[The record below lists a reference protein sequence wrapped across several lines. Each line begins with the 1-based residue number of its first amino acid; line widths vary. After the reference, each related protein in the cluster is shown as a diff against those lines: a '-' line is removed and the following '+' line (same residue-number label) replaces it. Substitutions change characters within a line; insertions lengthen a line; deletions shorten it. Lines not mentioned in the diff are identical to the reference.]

1 MSETNTYTIKG
12 MHCASCAIII
22 EKTLNKAEGV
32 ESARV
37 NFGTELVRVVFNKEK
52 TDFQKISKKVEPL
65 GYSLINMSEH
75 ASHMNMNQ
83 PRRDKL
89 IEIKGMRDKI
99 ISVLPLVVLSVAVM
113 IWDAFIKFNVLT
125 DMPKSVGNV
134 LMYLMPLAATYVLF
148 VLGRPYLMGVYR
160 FVRRGQANMETL
172 IGLGTSAA
180 YIYSMVIAIWGQN
193 LKNYIDISST
203 YFDVAIVVIAF
214 IALGEYLEARSKF
227 RTGDAIEKLLNLSA
241 KTALVIRDGRE
252 VEISVDQVIH
262 EDLIVVKPA
271 GKIPVDGIITE
282 GSSYIDEAMISG
294 EPIPVQKEVGDRV
307 IAGTIN
313 TTGYFVFRATGV
325 GSETLLF
332 RIIKMVGE
340 AQSSKAPIQ
349 ALADKISGVFVPIV
363 LILSFAALAAWLI
376 VGTQYLGF
384 AQALSSGLVSFVGI
398 LVIACPCALGLATPT
413 AIIVGVGKAAQEGVL
428 IKDAATLQKLHQAN
442 VLVVDKTGTITKG
455 KPEFLSLKNYSSK
468 TDLEMISILASLEK
482 KSEHPIAQA
491 IIDHAIKENIAVLVA
506 DRFEIIKGRG
516 LKGVIDGIE
525 YFAGSVKYMNDLG
538 LSVGDEVIKGE
549 TTEGKTPVILATGD
563 KILSVAMVADAIKAE
578 AVGSIANLHKLGFEI
593 VMATG
598 DDKNTAEYI
607 AKRVGIDK
615 VFAEVMP
622 EDKLQIIKKLQS
634 EGRIVVMAG
643 DGVNDAPALAQA
655 DIGIAMATGTDVAI
669 ESAGITLLHG
679 DISKIVKAIN
689 LSKATMRGIKQN
701 LFWAFFYNIIGIP
714 LAGGAFYPLFGWLLS
729 PVFAGMAMAFSSVS
743 VVTNSLRLKNKK
755 I

>member
-37 NFGTELVRVVFNKEK
+37 NFGTESVKVVFNKEK

-83 PRRDKL
+83 PRQDKL
-89 IEIKGMRDKI
+89 IEIKGMRDKL

-113 IWDAFIKFNVLT
+113 IWDAFIKFNVLA
-125 DMPKSVGNV
+125 DMPKSVENV

-160 FVRRGQANMETL
+160 FIRRGQANMETL

-203 YFDVAIVVIAF
+203 YFDVTIVVIAF

-227 RTGDAIEKLLNLSA
+227 RTGDAIEKLLNLAA

-262 EDLIVVKPA
+262 GDLIVVKPA

-294 EPIPVQKEVGDRV
+294 EPIPVQKEIGDKI

-313 TTGYFVFRATGV
+313 TTGYLVFRATGV
-325 GSETLLF
+325 GSETLLS

-455 KPEFLSLKNYSSK
+455 KPEFLSLENYSSK
-468 TDLEMISILASLEK
+468 TDLEIISILASLEK

-491 IIDHAIKENIAVLVA
+491 IIDHAIEENIAVLVA

-516 LKGVIDGIE
+516 LKGVIDGVE
-525 YFAGSVKYMNDLG
+525 YFAGSVRYMNDLG
-538 LSVGDEVIKGE
+538 LSVDNEVIKGE
-549 TTEGKTPVILATGD
+549 TTEGKTPVILATGG

-607 AKRVGIDK
+607 AKQVGIDK

-634 EGRIVVMAG
+634 EGKIVVMAG

-679 DISKIVKAIN
+679 DMSKIVKAIN

>member
-37 NFGTELVRVVFNKEK
+37 NFGTESVRVVFNKEK

-83 PRRDKL
+83 PRQDKL
-89 IEIKGMRDKI
+89 IEIKGMRDKL

-113 IWDAFIKFNVLT
+113 IWDAFVKFNVLA

-160 FVRRGQANMETL
+160 FIRRGQANMETL

-203 YFDVAIVVIAF
+203 YFDVTIVVIAF

-227 RTGDAIEKLLNLSA
+227 RTGDAIEKLLNLAA

-262 EDLIVVKPA
+262 GDLIVVKPA

-282 GSSYIDEAMISG
+282 GSSYVDEAMISG
-294 EPIPVQKEVGDRV
+294 EPIPVQKEIGDKI

-313 TTGYFVFRATGV
+313 TTGYLVFRATGV
-325 GSETLLF
+325 GSETLLS

-363 LILSFAALAAWLI
+363 LILSFTALAAWLI

-468 TDLEMISILASLEK
+468 TDLEIISILASLEK

-491 IIDHAIKENIAVLVA
+491 IIDHAIEENIAVLVA

-516 LKGVIDGIE
+516 LKGVIDGVE
-525 YFAGSVKYMNDLG
+525 YFAGSVRYMNDLG
-538 LSVGDEVIKGE
+538 LSVDNEVIKGE
-549 TTEGKTPVILATGD
+549 TTEGKTPIILATGG

-578 AVGSIANLHKLGFEI
+578 AAGSIANLHRLGFEI

-607 AKRVGIDK
+607 AKQVGIDK

-622 EDKLQIIKKLQS
+622 EDKLQIIKKLQL
-634 EGRIVVMAG
+634 EGKIVVMAG

-679 DISKIVKAIN
+679 DMSKIVKAIN

>member
-37 NFGTELVRVVFNKEK
+37 NFGTESVKVVFNKEK

-83 PRRDKL
+83 PRQDKL
-89 IEIKGMRDKI
+89 IEIKGMRDKL

-113 IWDAFIKFNVLT
+113 IWDAFVKFNVLA
-125 DMPKSVGNV
+125 DMPKSVENV

-160 FVRRGQANMETL
+160 FIRRGQANMETL

-203 YFDVAIVVIAF
+203 YFDVTIVVIAF

-227 RTGDAIEKLLNLSA
+227 RTGDAIEKLLNLAA

-262 EDLIVVKPA
+262 GDLIVVKPA

-294 EPIPVQKEVGDRV
+294 EPIPVQKEIGDKI

-313 TTGYFVFRATGV
+313 TTGYLVFRATGV
-325 GSETLLF
+325 GSETLLS

-455 KPEFLSLKNYSSK
+455 KPEFLSLENYSSK
-468 TDLEMISILASLEK
+468 TDLEIISILASLEK

-491 IIDHAIKENIAVLVA
+491 IIDHAIEENIAVLVA

-516 LKGVIDGIE
+516 LKGVIDGVE
-525 YFAGSVKYMNDLG
+525 YFAGSVRYMNDLG
-538 LSVGDEVIKGE
+538 LSVDNEVIKGE
-549 TTEGKTPVILATGD
+549 TTEGKTPVILATGG

-607 AKRVGIDK
+607 AKQVGIDK

-634 EGRIVVMAG
+634 EGKIVVMAG

-679 DISKIVKAIN
+679 DMSKIVKAIN

>member
-37 NFGTELVRVVFNKEK
+37 NFGTESVKVVFNKEK

-83 PRRDKL
+83 PRQDKL
-89 IEIKGMRDKI
+89 IEIKGMRDKL

-113 IWDAFIKFNVLT
+113 IWDAFIKFNVLA
-125 DMPKSVGNV
+125 DMPKSVENV

-160 FVRRGQANMETL
+160 FIRRGQANMETL

-203 YFDVAIVVIAF
+203 YFDVTIVVIAF

-227 RTGDAIEKLLNLSA
+227 RTGDAIEKLLNLAA

-262 EDLIVVKPA
+262 GDLIVVKPA

-294 EPIPVQKEVGDRV
+294 EPIPVQKEIGDKI

-313 TTGYFVFRATGV
+313 TTGYLVFRATGV
-325 GSETLLF
+325 GSETLLS

-455 KPEFLSLKNYSSK
+455 KPEFLSLENYSSK
-468 TDLEMISILASLEK
+468 TDLEIISILASLEK

-491 IIDHAIKENIAVLVA
+491 IIDYTIEEDIAVLAA

-516 LKGVIDGIE
+516 LKGVIDGVE
-525 YFAGSVKYMNDLG
+525 YFAGSVRYMNDLG
-538 LSVGDEVIKGE
+538 LSVDNEVIKGE
-549 TTEGKTPVILATGD
+549 TTEGKTPIILATGG

-607 AKRVGIDK
+607 AKQVGIDK

-634 EGRIVVMAG
+634 EGKIVVMAG

-679 DISKIVKAIN
+679 DMSKIVKAIN

>member
-37 NFGTELVRVVFNKEK
+37 NFGTESVKVVFNKEK

-83 PRRDKL
+83 PRQDKL
-89 IEIKGMRDKI
+89 IEIKGMRDKL

-113 IWDAFIKFNVLT
+113 IWDAFVKFNVLA

-160 FVRRGQANMETL
+160 FIRRGQANMETL

-203 YFDVAIVVIAF
+203 YFDVTIVVIAF

-227 RTGDAIEKLLNLSA
+227 RTGDAIEKLLNLAA

-262 EDLIVVKPA
+262 GDLIVVKPA

-294 EPIPVQKEVGDRV
+294 EPIPVQKEIGDKI

-313 TTGYFVFRATGV
+313 TTGYLVFRATGV
-325 GSETLLF
+325 GSETLLS

-455 KPEFLSLKNYSSK
+455 KPEFLSLENYSSK
-468 TDLEMISILASLEK
+468 TDLEIISILASLEK

-491 IIDHAIKENIAVLVA
+491 IIDYTIEEDIAVLVA

-516 LKGVIDGIE
+516 LKGVIDGVE
-525 YFAGSVKYMNDLG
+525 YFAGSVRYMNDLG
-538 LSVGDEVIKGE
+538 LSVDNEVIKGE
-549 TTEGKTPVILATGD
+549 TTEGKTPVILATGG

-607 AKRVGIDK
+607 AKQVGIDK

-634 EGRIVVMAG
+634 EGKIVVMAG

-679 DISKIVKAIN
+679 DMSKIVKAIN

>member
-1 MSETNTYTIKG
+1 
-12 MHCASCAIII
+12 
-22 EKTLNKAEGV
+22 
-32 ESARV
+32 R
-37 NFGTELVRVVFNKEK
+37 
-52 TDFQKISKKVEPL
+52 
-65 GYSLINMSEH
+65 
-75 ASHMNMNQ
+75 
-83 PRRDKL
+83 
-89 IEIKGMRDKI
+89 
-99 ISVLPLVVLSVAVM
+99 
-113 IWDAFIKFNVLT
+113 FI
-125 DMPKSVGNV
+125 
-134 LMYLMPLAATYVLF
+134 
-148 VLGRPYLMGVYR
+148 
-160 FVRRGQANMETL
+160 RRGQANMETL

>member
-1 MSETNTYTIKG
+1 
-12 MHCASCAIII
+12 
-22 EKTLNKAEGV
+22 
-32 ESARV
+32 V
-37 NFGTELVRVVFNKEK
+37 NFGTESVRVVFNKEK

-83 PRRDKL
+83 PRQDKL
-89 IEIKGMRDKI
+89 IEIKGMRDKL

-113 IWDAFIKFNVLT
+113 IWDAFVKFNVLA

-160 FVRRGQANMETL
+160 FIRRGQANMETL

-203 YFDVAIVVIAF
+203 YFDVTIVVIAF

-227 RTGDAIEKLLNLSA
+227 RTGDAIEKLLNLAA

-262 EDLIVVKPA
+262 GDLIVVKPA

-282 GSSYIDEAMISG
+282 GSSYVDEAMISG
-294 EPIPVQKEVGDRV
+294 EPIPVQKEIGDKI

-313 TTGYFVFRATGV
+313 TTGYLVFRATGV
-325 GSETLLF
+325 GSETLLS

-363 LILSFAALAAWLI
+363 LILSFTALAAWLI

-468 TDLEMISILASLEK
+468 TDLEIISILASLEK

-491 IIDHAIKENIAVLVA
+491 IIDHAIEENIAVLVA

-516 LKGVIDGIE
+516 LKGVIDGVE
-525 YFAGSVKYMNDLG
+525 YFAGSVRYMNDLG
-538 LSVGDEVIKGE
+538 LSVDNEVIKGE
-549 TTEGKTPVILATGD
+549 TTEGKTPVILATGG

-607 AKRVGIDK
+607 AKQVGIDK

-634 EGRIVVMAG
+634 EGKIVVMAG

-679 DISKIVKAIN
+679 DMSKIVKAIN

>member
-37 NFGTELVRVVFNKEK
+37 NFGTESVKVVFNKEK

-83 PRRDKL
+83 PRQDKL
-89 IEIKGMRDKI
+89 IEIKGMRDKL

-113 IWDAFIKFNVLT
+113 IWDAFIKFNVLA
-125 DMPKSVGNV
+125 DMPKSVENV

-160 FVRRGQANMETL
+160 FIRRGQANMETL

-203 YFDVAIVVIAF
+203 YFDVTIVVIAF

-227 RTGDAIEKLLNLSA
+227 RTGDAIEKLLNLAA

-262 EDLIVVKPA
+262 GDLIVVKPA

-294 EPIPVQKEVGDRV
+294 EPIPVQKEIGDKI

-313 TTGYFVFRATGV
+313 TTGYLVFRATGV
-325 GSETLLF
+325 GSETLLS

-468 TDLEMISILASLEK
+468 TDLEIISILASLEK

-491 IIDHAIKENIAVLVA
+491 IIDYTIEEDIAVLAA

-516 LKGVIDGIE
+516 LKGVIDGVE
-525 YFAGSVKYMNDLG
+525 YFAGSVRYMNDLG
-538 LSVGDEVIKGE
+538 LSVDNEVIKGE
-549 TTEGKTPVILATGD
+549 TTEGKTPVILATGG

-607 AKRVGIDK
+607 AKQVGIDK

-634 EGRIVVMAG
+634 EGKIVVMAG

-679 DISKIVKAIN
+679 DMSKIVKAIN